1 MAMDLG
7 LKGKSVLVPG
17 GSKGIGLACAKA
29 FATEG
34 CSVHLAARDK
44 DRLAQAARGLG
55 ADVKT
60 HPVDLRDGA
69 ALRRLAEECSDVD
82 ILVNNAG
89 DIPGGTI
96 ESVDETKW
104 RHAWELK
111 VFGFINLTRE
121 LYPHLKKRK
130 GVIVNV
136 IGMAAEHGTFEYICG
151 ATANA
156 GLANFTKALGRGY
169 AQHGVRVV
177 GVHPPSTRTD
187 RIINLMKA
195 QAKAKFGDESR
206 YEELMGNV
214 IEPEQVGDTVCFLAS
229 PRAGQLSG
237 VVLNLGS

>member
-1 MAMDLG
+1 MDLG
-7 LKGKSVLVPG
+7 LKGKSVLVTG

-29 FATEG
+29 FAAEG
-34 CSVHLAARDK
+34 CRLHLASRDK
-44 DRLAQAARGLG
+44 ERLAQAAKALG
-55 ADVKT
+55 GDVKI
-60 HPVDLRDGA
+60 HPADLRDAGQLKKLA
-69 ALRRLAEECSDVD
+69 AECADVD

-89 DIPGGTI
+89 DIPGGTL
-96 ESVDETKW
+96 EALDDAKW

-121 LYPHLKKRK
+121 LYPQLKKRK

-169 AQHGVRVV
+169 AQNGVRVV

-187 RIINLMKA
+187 RIINLMKT

-214 IEPEQVGDTVCFLAS
+214 IEPAQVGDTVCFLAS
-229 PRAGQLSG
+229 PKAGQLSG

>member
-1 MAMDLG
+1 MDLG
-7 LKGKSVLVPG
+7 LKGKSVLVTG

-29 FATEG
+29 FAAEG
-34 CSVHLAARDK
+34 CRVHLAARDK
-44 DRLAQAARGLG
+44 DRLGQAAKPLG
-55 ADVKT
+55 ATT
-60 HPVDLRDGA
+60 HSVDLRDAA
-69 ALRRLAEECSDVD
+69 ALRQLAKDCGDVD

-96 ESVDETKW
+96 ESLDDTKW

-121 LYPHLKKRK
+121 LYPHLKKRR

-187 RIINLMKA
+187 RIITLMKA

-214 IEPEQVGDTVCFLAS
+214 IEPEQIGDTVCFLAS
-229 PRAGQLSG
+229 ARAGQLSG
-237 VVLNLGS
+237 VVLNLGA

>member
-1 MAMDLG
+1 MDLG
-7 LKGKSVLVPG
+7 LKGKSVLVTG

-29 FATEG
+29 FAAEG
-34 CSVHLAARDK
+34 CRVHLAARDR
-44 DRLAQAARGLG
+44 DRLNAAKKQLG
-55 ADVKT
+55 GDAAL
-60 HPVDLRDGA
+60 HAVDLRDGT
-69 ALRRLAEECSDVD
+69 ALRDLAKACADVD

-96 ESVDETKW
+96 EALDDTRW

-121 LYPHLKKRK
+121 LYPHLKTRK

-156 GLANFTKALGRGY
+156 GLANFTRALGRGY

-177 GVHPPSTRTD
+177 GVHPPATRTD
-187 RIINLMKA
+187 RIINLMKT
-195 QAKAKFGDESR
+195 QAKARFGDENR
-206 YEELMGNV
+206 YEELMGSV

-229 PRAGQLSG
+229 QRAGQLSG

>member
-1 MAMDLG
+1 MDLG
-7 LKGKSVLVPG
+7 LKGKSVLVTG

-29 FATEG
+29 FVAEG
-34 CSVHLAARDK
+34 CRVHLAARDAQ
-44 DRLAQAARGLG
+44 RLQKAKNDLG
-55 ADVKT
+55 GDVTT
-60 HPVDLRDGA
+60 HSVDLRDGA
-69 ALRRLAEECSDVD
+69 ALKSLARECADVD

-96 ESVDETKW
+96 ETLDEAKW

-121 LYPHLKKRK
+121 LYPRLKTRK

-136 IGMAAEHGTFEYICG
+136 IGMAGEHGTFEYICG

-187 RIINLMKA
+187 RIITLMKA
-195 QAKAKFGDESR
+195 QAKAKFGDENR